1 MPTETVRQRQRKLT
15 GRQKAAVLLIA
26 LGPEHAAQVFKHLRD
41 DEIESITWEIANM
54 PHVEPEV
61 THEVLE
67 EFDQLALAKEYINQ
81 GGLEYAR
88 EVLEKAVGPQRAAAL
103 IERLTASLQVRPFDF
118 ARKTDPAQLLNF
130 IQNEHPQTI
139 SLIMAHLHPD
149 QAGAILSALPP
160 DRQVEVAKRLATLDR
175 TSPEVLEEIESSLEK
190 RLASFVRQ
198 EYTAVGGIEVAVE
211 VLNRVDRQTERTI
224 LEALE
229 EQDPELAEEI
239 KKRMFVFED
248 IVTLDDRSI
257 RKVISEV
264 DMSVW
269 ALALKTASEDVAER
283 IFSNMSKR
291 AAEMLREEIEY
302 LGPVRL
308 RDVEEAQQ
316 RIVATIRRLE
326 EVGEI
331 IIARGG
337 EDEIIV

>member
-41 DEIESITWEIANM
+41 DEIERLTLEIANM
-54 PHVEPEV
+54 PHVEPEL
-61 THEVLE
+61 TEEVLE
-67 EFDQLALAKEYINQ
+67 EFSQLALAKEYINQ

-103 IERLTASLQVRPFDF
+103 IERLSASMQVRPFDF

>member
-41 DEIESITWEIANM
+41 DEIERLTLEIANM
-54 PHVEPEV
+54 PHVEPEL
-61 THEVLE
+61 TEEVLE
-67 EFDQLALAKEYINQ
+67 EFSQLALAKEYINQ

-103 IERLTASLQVRPFDF
+103 IERLSASMQVRPFDF

-211 VLNRVDRQTERTI
+211 VLNRVDRQ
-224 LEALE
+224 
-229 EQDPELAEEI
+229 
-239 KKRMFVFED
+239 
-248 IVTLDDRSI
+248 
-257 RKVISEV
+257 
-264 DMSVW
+264 
-269 ALALKTASEDVAER
+269 
-283 IFSNMSKR
+283 
-291 AAEMLREEIEY
+291 
-302 LGPVRL
+302 
-308 RDVEEAQQ
+308 
-316 RIVATIRRLE
+316 
-326 EVGEI
+326 
-331 IIARGG
+331 
-337 EDEIIV
+337 